1 MDIMVCYHSFFG
13 CKTCLLDH
21 LPSLRTLV
29 FEACCFSAVHHF
41 VLSNLDSLQMI
52 QLNRSSCSSCV
63 SIRFE
68 SLPKLQSLV
77 LGEYALAE
85 DSDKL
90 STLVM
95 KNLPSFAHL
104 DAAGFNFRYIKSI
117 VLENNP
123 LLTGDGIHVGR
134 RCFRQVHTL
143 QSSGG

>member
-1 MDIMVCYHSFFG
+1 FFG

-95 KNLPSFAHL
+95 KSCDQLSDPPWIFPPSPIWMRL
-104 DAAGFNFRYIKSI
+104 VSTS
-117 VLENNP
+117 V
-123 LLTGDGIHVGR
+123 T
-134 RCFRQVHTL
+134 
-143 QSSGG
+143 SSR